1 MEIIFVILALI
12 AGIAI
17 GYLAANGKRQAV
29 AAKAGMLER
38 QLDEAK
44 VENERQ
50 IEALKEEQ
58 KAQAELMEKQ
68 WQGQLAL
75 LREQFTTASEKELK
89 ARTIE
94 LSALNTEQL
103 SKILMPLNERI
114 AQMKEAVDRNR
125 QIQTEATSRL
135 DTAISLTTKQTE
147 KLGKTTDNLVNALSH
162 DNKYQGGFGEMQLR
176 QLLENMGFVRGT
188 QFEEQ
193 VTIKDDSGET
203 VHHDLTGSRMQ
214 PDVILHFPDKR
225 DIIIDAK
232 TSMTAFLRYG
242 DNSLSDA
249 ERQQALRDHVAA
261 IKAQVRSLS
270 RKDYWQQYNRKG
282 IQLDFVVMFIPSE
295 GAYNLAMSQE
305 PALWTNAINQGV
317 FITGP
322 QNLYALL
329 RLLEMS
335 WKQVAQVENQQNIIN
350 CADEIV
356 RRVQL
361 FYERFQKA
369 ASSLVKTQN
378 CFDDLAKTLSPTGQS
393 IINSAN
399 KLVSYGAREDTRHRA
414 LPRES
419 NLLLDSPEEEG

>member
-44 VENERQ
+44 AENERQ
-50 IEALKEEQ
+50 LEALKEEQ
-58 KAQAELMEKQ
+58 KAQTELMEKQ

-103 SKILMPLNERI
+103 SKILTPLNERI

-193 VTIKDDSGET
+193 VTIRDDSGET
-203 VHHDLTGSRMQ
+203 VYHDLTGSRMQ

-361 FYERFQKA
+361 FSERFQKA

-419 NLLLDSPEEEG
+419 NLLLDSPEEEA

>member
-44 VENERQ
+44 AENERQ

-89 ARTIE
+89 ARTVE

-114 AQMKEAVDRNR
+114 AQMKEAVDKNR

-369 ASSLVKTQN
+369 ASELTKTQK

-399 KLVSYGAREDTRHRA
+399 KLVSYGAREDMRHRA

-419 NLLLDSPEEEG
+419 TLLLDSPEEEG